1 MQRFF
6 VTPEQRRED
15 EVLFN
20 GDQAD
25 QMIKVLR
32 IKPEEKVIV
41 LDNTGWE
48 YEVAITVIKK
58 NSVFGNITGRK
69 FLVNNPQTKVKLFIS
84 PLRRD
89 NFEWV
94 LQKCTELGVYSFT
107 PTICS
112 RTVVNLGD
120 WSGKSQRWS
129 RIIQEASEQSTRT
142 MMPELHSPIKF
153 SEAFDLTSPL
163 CDINLI
169 AWERERDNSITSF
182 INKIDTKL
190 NYRSV
195 KLMIGPEGGF
205 SDEEIFR
212 AKENKISTFSLGKRI
227 LRSETAAIVASSLI
241 LHYSGDL

>member
-6 VTPEQRRED
+6 VTPEQRKD
-15 EVLFN
+15 NEVIFS

-25 QMIKVLR
+25 QLIKVLR

-48 YEVAITVIKK
+48 YEVVISVIKK
-58 NSVFGNITGRK
+58 NSVSGNITGIK
-69 FLVNNPQTKVKLFIS
+69 FIDHNPHTKVMLFIS
-84 PLRRD
+84 PLKRD

-94 LQKCTELGVYSFT
+94 LQKCTELGVFSFT

-112 RTVVNLGD
+112 RSVVNLGD

-142 MMPELHSPIKF
+142 MMPELHTPINF
-153 SEAFDLTSPL
+153 SEALLPASSL

-169 AWERERDNSITSF
+169 AWERERDHSITSF
-182 INKIDTKL
+182 INKIDTKT

-195 KLMIGPEGGF
+195 KLMIGPEE
-205 SDEEIFR
+205 D
-212 AKENKISTFSLGKRI
+212 SLMRKLSKQRRI
-227 LRSETAAIVASSLI
+227 KFLLSV
-241 LHYSGDL
+241 